1 MITSTEAA
9 KRSVST
15 QASPVRWRPYI
26 LPLFLL
32 RLAAILWVLVGLVR
46 SSIEAPLIGLFLSAG
61 VGGLLAASLVRWSF
75 LFLIAEP
82 VSLAPEQN
90 LRVAVVTTFVP
101 QAESL
106 SMLERTLLAMTKLE
120 YPHDT
125 WVLDEGDDER
135 VIDLC
140 TRLGAYHFS
149 RRNRA
154 EYQRYAGAFQRGTK
168 HGNYNAW
175 LHEVGFR
182 RYDILAGIDPDQVP
196 YSDFLT
202 ATLGQFRNPKVAYV
216 QSPQDYYNADS
227 SLIAKG
233 CDEEGR
239 DFYWI
244 TQRAYHR
251 FGSPSVI
258 GAHHVHRM
266 AALEKIGGLAP
277 HVADDL
283 LLTLLYKLSDW
294 QGSYIARVLARGLA
308 PEDWATY
315 IKQQRRW
322 ARSLLDVKFRIF
334 PRISSNM
341 STGVRAVGI
350 LQGLTYLQD
359 VIVALCVLVALVG
372 GLIYGVPASL
382 NSFLTSSSFMVS
394 LVLLLTTG
402 LYPHLYHGPYGHM
415 GLYWRSA
422 CLRFARWP
430 FTVQA
435 VWDVA
440 RGKGGGYDLTI
451 KSGPRIVRKLLFW
464 PHLLI
469 SFLLILA
476 AVAGIALRGSVDL
489 LSLTVAG
496 SIVLASVLL
505 CISNLLPSQSAFEPT
520 PDSHTDG
527 RS

>member
-1 MITSTEAA
+1 MSTSTELA
-9 KRSVST
+9 KRSVSA
-15 QASPVRWRPYI
+15 QAPAHWRGYL

-32 RLAAILWVLVGLVR
+32 RLAAILWIFFGLVR
-46 SSIEAPLIGLFLSAG
+46 ASIEAPLIGLFLSAG
-61 VGGLLAASLVRWSF
+61 VGGLLAASLLRWAF
-75 LFLIAEP
+75 LFLVSDP
-82 VSLAPEQN
+82 VSSPPEPN

-106 SMLERTLLAMTKLE
+106 SMLERTVLAITQLE
-120 YPHDT
+120 YPHDS
-125 WVLDEGDDER
+125 WVLDEGNDER

-140 TRLGAYHFS
+140 RRLGAYHFS
-149 RRNRA
+149 RRNMP
-154 EYQRYAGAFQRGTK
+154 EFQRDAGPFQRGTK

-182 RYDILAGIDPDQVP
+182 KYDVLAGIDPDQVP

-202 ATLGQFRNPKVAYV
+202 ATLGQFRNPEVAYV

-233 CDEEGR
+233 CDEESR

-258 GAHHVHRM
+258 GAHHLHRM
-266 AALEKIGGLAP
+266 AALEKLGGLAP

-283 LLTLLYKLSDW
+283 LLTLLYKLSNW
-294 QGSYIARVLARGLA
+294 RGAYIPRVLARGLA

-322 ARSLLDVKFRIF
+322 ARSLLDVKFRVF
-334 PRISSNM
+334 PRISRNLP
-341 STGVRAVGI
+341 TGVRAVGI

-359 VIVALCVLVALVG
+359 VTVALCLLVTLAAGLV
-372 GLIYGVPASL
+372 YGVPAALS
-382 NSFLTSSSFMVS
+382 SFLTSSPFVVS

-402 LYPHLYHGPYGHM
+402 LYPHLYHGSYGDK
-415 GLYWRSA
+415 GFYWRSA

-430 FTVQA
+430 FTLQA
-435 VWDVA
+435 VWDVV
-440 RGKGGGYDLTI
+440 RGTGGYDLTI
-451 KSGPRIVRKLLFW
+451 KSGPRTVRKLLFW
-464 PHLLI
+464 PHLLV
-469 SFLLILA
+469 SVLLTIA
-476 AVAGIALRGSVDL
+476 ATVGVAVRGSVDL
-489 LSLTVAG
+489 LSHALAG
-496 SIVLASVLL
+496 SIVFASLLL
-505 CISNLLPSQSAFEPT
+505 CVSNLLPAKSALEPT
-520 PDSHTDG
+520 PDSRADG